1 MVVLITFSASVLGSQ
16 WSGLLSP
23 IPVLA
28 WPLCAFVHHQQGSG
42 AARTVLRGILEGAY
56 GVLIF
61 YTIVAGG
68 LGRLSPV
75 FVYVVAILASLI
87 VNIPWLKSKLV
98 LPAE

>member
-1 MVVLITFSASVLGSQ
+1 
-16 WSGLLSP
+16 LLSP

-28 WPLCAFVHHQQGSG
+28 WPLRAFVHHQLGSD
-42 AARTVLRGILEGAY
+42 AARAVLRGILEGAF

-87 VNIPWLKSKLV
+87 VGIPWLKSKLV